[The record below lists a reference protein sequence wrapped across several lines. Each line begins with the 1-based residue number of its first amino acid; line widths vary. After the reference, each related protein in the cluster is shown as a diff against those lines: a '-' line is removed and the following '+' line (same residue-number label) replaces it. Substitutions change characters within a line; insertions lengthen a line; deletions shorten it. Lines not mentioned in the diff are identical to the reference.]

1 MTKVYETTFI
11 MIEIFNNT
19 AQCVMGMDN
28 SYHYYCY
35 VCYDDKAVSVDV
47 EVMTLIMYSCGV

>member
-1 MTKVYETTFI
+1 

-28 SYHYYCY
+28 NYHYYCY
-35 VCYDDKAVSVDV
+35 VCHDDKAVSVDV
-47 EVMTLIMYSCGV
+47 EVYVMTLIMYLCGV